1 MIKVQIGRYSRITFI
16 EVDHKGEDVA
26 SKFLTEEWAD
36 EVSSI
41 LNSHPG
47 FKSAIA
53 NADLGI
59 VYNVSG
65 TPGGDVSYFIKTTAG
80 AAELGLGTLDNPD
93 VTVGSTYDTAAS
105 ISKGDLNTQT
115 AFMTGKLKVGG
126 NLAKLMM
133 HQAVINQ
140 WAAAVKDMPVEY

>member
-1 MIKVQIGRYSRITFI
+1 MFPTTSRP
-16 EVDHKGEDVA
+16 
-26 SKFLTEEWAD
+26 
-36 EVSSI
+36 
-41 LNSHPG
+41 PG
-47 FKSAIA
+47 A
-53 NADLGI
+53 
-59 VYNVSG
+59 
-65 TPGGDVSYFIKTTAG
+65 

-140 WAAAVKDMPVEY
+140 WSAAVKGHAVEY

>member
-1 MIKVQIGRYSRITFI
+1 MAT
-16 EVDHKGEDVA
+16 
-26 SKFLTEEWAD
+26 KFLTEEWAD

-65 TPGGDVSYFIKTTAG
+65 TPSGDVSYFIKTAAG
-80 AAELGLGTLDNPD
+80 APSSGLGTLDNPD